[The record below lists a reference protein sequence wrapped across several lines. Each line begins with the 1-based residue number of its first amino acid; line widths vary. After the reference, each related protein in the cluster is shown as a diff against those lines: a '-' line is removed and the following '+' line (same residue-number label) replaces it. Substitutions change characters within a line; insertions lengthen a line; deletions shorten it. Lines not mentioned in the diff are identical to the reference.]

1 MISWVWKCIS
11 VLTGVNWGESSKKE
25 NALQEIIH
33 KSEVTGIPVNISC
46 NQTLDNEFFF
56 FFILW
61 KKYTFISL
69 TEVKGTGIFGTIY
82 WVSSSFCCIESY
94 NGSFSYI
101 RFSQIATLH
110 YKTFC

>member
-56 FFILW
+56 FHIVEKIYIYFPNRSKGDRYIWDYIL
-61 KKYTFISL
+61 
-69 TEVKGTGIFGTIY
+69 GIQFFLLY
-82 WVSSSFCCIESY
+82 
-94 NGSFSYI
+94 
-101 RFSQIATLH
+101 
-110 YKTFC
+110 